1 MDTITTDSGKVLKLE
16 EAWVMDNDQT
26 GNYFPG
32 IVKYKRVW
40 VLVEQTS
47 ED

>member
-1 MDTITTDSGKVLKLE
+1 MDTITTDSGKELKVE
-16 EAWVMDNDQT
+16 EAWVMDTDQK
-26 GNYFPG
+26 GISFPG